1 MNEEEIISKV
11 NNAVSFV
18 VKQTKEKKDLLGLH
32 DLYSDSVEMA
42 EHISYHAV
50 KGVFPE
56 KIFKYRS
63 PNQTEAEA
71 KYIREN
77 YKQYTLPLFVDYI
90 STITRPFGDGNWDIT
105 YRDNDDFKE
114 YVTSK
119 LPIYGSLEN
128 FIKYV
133 VPSVKTIDANGFIAV
148 RPRTIETITSEEGE
162 VYVDDTKKFEPT
174 PFVFESKSVI
184 DYEENEYYLFLSK
197 EKTKVKYNSKI
208 VKEGL
213 LFELYTKDAVFFIEQ
228 IGDKTDWQFQTREFY
243 RHDLNT
249 IPVTQLKGIPHLKGD
264 EILWQSPFL
273 YTVDLLDVVT
283 MNANWLQ
290 ASINKCV
297 YPHIVMFGSVCDY
310 KDSNGISCNYGK
322 LLIEGVSHTCPSCN
336 GQGIKSRLSP
346 LGTLLLNPSSKF
358 DAGEVQSSQEPLK
371 FVSPDVTTLQYIGEK
386 IEADLEKARKILH
399 LQTSN
404 SQVKGSENMTAT
416 GMGLDNK
423 AMYSFVKPISD
434 QIFDIYYFCL
444 EMTGLQRDGKSFVV
458 PELNYPKTF
467 DFKSA
472 EDYLIDISNAIS
484 NNLPPSFIQVVLYKY
499 ISSYYGDGNEATK
512 VFSIIA
518 NADRLFGMT
527 NEEINIGLAKGTI
540 SNVESIIHSSIL
552 YFIKQLQNEDANFLD
567 KELSFQIEAIKSKA
581 IEKEQEIVP
590 ESNEEEFPIA

>member
-1 MNEEEIISKV
+1 MSEQDIISKV

-32 DLYSDSVEMA
+32 DLYGYSVEMA

-71 KYIREN
+71 KYIKEN
-77 YKQYTLPLFVDYI
+77 YKQYTLPLFVDYV

-105 YRDNDDFKE
+105 YGDNDDFKE

-174 PFVFESKSVI
+174 PFIFESKSVI

-297 YPHIVMFGSVCDY
+297 YPHVVMFGSVCDY
-310 KDSNGISCNYGK
+310 KDSNGISCNDGK

-386 IEADLEKARKILH
+386 IESDLEKARKILH

-416 GMGLDNK
+416 GMVIDNK

-444 EMTGLQRDGKSFVV
+444 EMIGLQRDGESFVV

-499 ISSYYGDGNEATK
+499 ISSYYGEGNEATK

-527 NEEINIGLAKGTI
+527 NDEINIGIAKGTI
-540 SNVESIIHSSIL
+540 SNLESIIHSSIL
-552 YFIKQLQNEDANFLD
+552 YFIKQLQNEDENFLD
-567 KELSFQIEAIKSKA
+567 KELSDQIEAIKNKA
-581 IEKEQEIVP
+581 IKKEKEIIP